1 MAGSD
6 GGVPYF
12 LYSEAVITKSGLK
25 LGIALPQGSRDGRID
40 ITTVRD
46 FALQAEAAGFDDL
59 WTIEQ
64 ITGRYAVLESV
75 SLLAYLSAIT
85 TRIRLGTAVLVT
97 NLRNPIQLAKELSS
111 VDHLSSGRITVG
123 VGLGGDTRM
132 YAAYGLTEDRR
143 VARFVEGIRVMKA
156 LWTQP
161 SVTLTGE
168 FFQLEGV
175 SMEPKPL
182 QKPHPPLWFGART
195 EAAQRRS
202 VSHGDGWMG
211 AGSTVLSEFFVE
223 LARMQRL
230 LAEAGRDASTFP
242 LSKRVYV
249 SINDDEAVA
258 RRSIEAMMHDFY
270 GISEPKADAWAV
282 YGSTGRVLET
292 LVRMR
297 DAGLTHM
304 MLHPAPVDMRHLET
318 IATQIAPQL

>member
-6 GGVPYF
+6 RGVPSF
-12 LYSEAVITKSGLK
+12 LYSQAVITKSGLK
-25 LGIALPQGSRDGRID
+25 LGVALPQGSRDGRID
-40 ITTVRD
+40 LALLRD
-46 FALQAEAAGFDDL
+46 FAVQAEAAGFDDL

-64 ITGRYAVLESV
+64 IVGRYPVLESV
-75 SLLAYLSAIT
+75 SLLAYLAAIT

-111 VDHLSSGRITVG
+111 VDHLSGGRITVG

-132 YAAYGLTEDRR
+132 YAAYGLTGDRR

-168 FFQLEGV
+168 FFQLKGV

-195 EAAQRRS
+195 EAAQRRAIRL
-202 VSHGDGWMG
+202 GDGWMG
-211 AGSTVLSEFFVE
+211 AGSTVVSEFFVE
-223 LARMQRL
+223 LERMQEL

-249 SINDDEAVA
+249 SINDDEA
-258 RRSIEAMMHDFY
+258 
-270 GISEPKADAWAV
+270 
-282 YGSTGRVLET
+282 
-292 LVRMR
+292 
-297 DAGLTHM
+297 
-304 MLHPAPVDMRHLET
+304 
-318 IATQIAPQL
+318 